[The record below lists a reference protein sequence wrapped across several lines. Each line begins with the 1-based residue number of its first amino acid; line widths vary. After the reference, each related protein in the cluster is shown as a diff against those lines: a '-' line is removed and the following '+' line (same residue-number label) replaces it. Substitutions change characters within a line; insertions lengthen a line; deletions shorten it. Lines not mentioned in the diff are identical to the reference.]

1 MNGDRPRA
9 HTPERTAWV
18 LERIRVGWHAA
29 MAAGAPRHKP
39 LTLAAFVRHCPEPR
53 PCYNDLARLGGWGAA
68 LISALDG
75 HAPLAVPLEKPPT
88 SVHESP
94 QPSSAA
100 YKAVVAVD
108 ALADHRAD
116 REASAWRTERREL
129 LERLDEAERRAAHQA
144 ALDDDGTPPSIQRRE
159 RASGMR
165 EATAIVLASDW
176 HVEETVDPATVNN
189 LNAYDLSIAQHR
201 ARRFFDGISWL
212 LDAHAT
218 HFRIRDLVL
227 WLGGDLITGTIHEE
241 LLESNGLSPLLA
253 SRFVRSL
260 VVEGIRM
267 LLVSHPELERIVI
280 PCSHGNH
287 GRTTQKPRISTGAH
301 NSYEHALYLALS
313 DDFREEPRVRFHVA
327 RGELVYINVYDLSV
341 RFTHG
346 DAVKYAGGV
355 GGITI
360 PINKAVAAWDRSI
373 RADLTCMGHWHQL
386 TFGSK
391 CIVNGSLIGPSAY
404 TVRIKA
410 EMEEGRQAFALV
422 DSRHGVCQQ
431 TPVWTTPSE
440 PQALDPNASAAIRDG
455 LAASRTSRAA

>member
-1 MNGDRPRA
+1 MKGDRPRA

-29 MAAGAPRHKP
+29 MAAGAPKHKP

-68 LISALDG
+68 LTSALDG
-75 HAPLAVPLEKPPT
+75 HAPLAIPIETT
-88 SVHESP
+88 STHPAVHDLSS
-94 QPSSAA
+94 QPSGAG
-100 YKAVVAVD
+100 YKAVAVAAVD

-116 REASAWRTERREL
+116 REMAAWRTERREL
-129 LERLDEAERRAAHQA
+129 LERLDEAERRAAHHSS
-144 ALDDDGTPPSIQRRE
+144 LDSDGTPPSIQRRE

-176 HVEETVDPATVNN
+176 HVEETVDPTTVNN

-212 LDAHAT
+212 LDAHAS

-267 LLVSHPELERIVI
+267 LLVSHPEIERIVI

-301 NSYEHALYLALS
+301 NSYEHALYLALA
-313 DDFREEPRVRFHVA
+313 DDFRDEPRAQFHVA
-327 RGELVYINVYDLSV
+327 RGELVYVNVYDLRV

-360 PINKAVAAWDRSI
+360 PINKAVASWDRSI

-386 TFGSK
+386 SYGSK

-410 EMEEGRQAFALV
+410 EMEVARQAFALI
-422 DSRHGVCQQ
+422 DSAHGVCQM
-431 TPVWTTPSE
+431 TPIW
-440 PQALDPNASAAIRDG
+440 LDGRDVLPMDPRGSAAIRER
-455 LAASRTSRAA
+455 LAS